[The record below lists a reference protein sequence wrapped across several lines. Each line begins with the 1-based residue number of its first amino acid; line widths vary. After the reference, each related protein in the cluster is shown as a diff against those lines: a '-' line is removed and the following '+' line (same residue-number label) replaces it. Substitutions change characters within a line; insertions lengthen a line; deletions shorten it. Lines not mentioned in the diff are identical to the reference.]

1 MEDVLELVAE
11 GRLSVAEAEPILA
24 ALDDRL
30 GREPA
35 TEEPVER
42 DHSGGVSR
50 TIRLEVSEGGRV
62 AVKVRLPASIGDLGL
77 EGLPGFTRTTVDRIR
92 AAVRAGAHGA
102 VFESIDDDGDG
113 VRIVLE

>member
-1 MEDVLELVAE
+1 MSSSSSPRA
-11 GRLSVAEAEPILA
+11 GSRSPRPNRSWRPWTNAW
-24 ALDDRL
+24 RR
-30 GREPA
+30 GPA